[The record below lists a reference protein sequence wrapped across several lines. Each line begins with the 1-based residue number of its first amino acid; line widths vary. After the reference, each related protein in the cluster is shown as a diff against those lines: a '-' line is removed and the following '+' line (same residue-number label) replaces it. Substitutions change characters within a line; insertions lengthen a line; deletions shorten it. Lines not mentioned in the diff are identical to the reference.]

1 MRTFNRRRKL
11 RAEGLSFSQ
20 KRLRSGDD
28 LIRQFR
34 RWFPT
39 TRWMFRGHAN
49 ARWLPT
55 SSLDRYCSEYG
66 FPANGKAI
74 VESFFLQDFY
84 RHLPAQEP
92 GLPVTNDL
100 QLLLAMMQHHGTPTR
115 LIDWTYSP
123 FIAAYIALETAKG
136 EAAIWALNGEWLQ
149 REANRVVPQAAPHLP
164 RPSDYDRDR
173 DSETFLRLF
182 MPQLMKQPVKP
193 AAFVYTVNPLLLNR
207 RLSIQQGVF
216 TAVGDVTKSFVA
228 NLARYKGARENVVK
242 VVIGRRLGRDIL
254 SMLHR
259 MGINRSSLLPGLD
272 GFAWSLRT
280 KMHALRQTR
289 TRIQPW
295 SS

>member
-1 MRTFNRRRKL
+1 MPARRQPPVQL
-11 RAEGLSFSQ
+11 RFSE
-20 KRLRSGDD
+20 KRLRSADD

-34 RWFPT
+34 RWFPS
-39 TRWMFRGHAN
+39 TRWMFRGHAKS
-49 ARWLPT
+49 RWLPT

-66 FPANGKAI
+66 FPAGDKAV
-74 VESFFLQDFY
+74 VESFLLQDFY

-92 GLPVTNDL
+92 GLPLTNDL

-123 FIAAYIALETAKG
+123 YIAAYIALEVAKG

-164 RPSDYDRDR
+164 RPSQYDHSR

-182 MPQLMKQPVKP
+182 MPQLMRQPARP
-193 AAFVYTVNPLLLNR
+193 AGFVYTVNPLLLNR

-228 NLARYKGARENVVK
+228 NLARYKGTRENLVK
-242 VVIGRRLGRDIL
+242 VVIDQETGREIL

-280 KMHALRQTR
+280 KMHALRDIR
-289 TRIQPW
+289 TSIQPW
-295 SS
+295 PS